1 MKRLAIFLTIQCL
14 LLTNLSF
21 LSFAAEPSALRD
33 KAESFKGVNGPSYP
47 LVQDSYFTDDF
58 GNILMT
64 INVLGQTYRPG
75 QVIIQEDADLG
86 TLLTMTGGV
95 TPNGNPKKIIV
106 IRKSPDP
113 DGTQFYK
120 VNFKKFL
127 KNGDRSSFVVLKPN
141 DTVIIPEDNGI
152 SLATISTVLSLM
164 SSGFNSYYIFQA
176 REEAL

>member
-1 MKRLAIFLTIQCL
+1 MKRLTLILALNCL
-14 LLTNLSF
+14 LLTPLS
-21 LSFAAEPSALRD
+21 SSAVEPSAIREQ
-33 KAESFKGVNGPSYP
+33 APSFKGVNGPSYP

-64 INVLGQTYRPG
+64 INVLGQVYRPG
-75 QVIIQEDADLG
+75 QVIIQEDADLA
-86 TLLTMTGGV
+86 TLLTMTGG
-95 TPNGNPKKIIV
+95 TTQFANPKKIIV

-120 VNFKKFL
+120 VNFKQFM

-152 SLATISTVLSLM
+152 SLATISQIFGLF
-164 SSGFNSYYIFQA
+164 SGGLNSYYI
-176 REEAL
+176 LKVLNKI

>member
-1 MKRLAIFLTIQCL
+1 MKRLILFLSIQCL
-14 LLTNLSF
+14 FLTTLSS
-21 LSFAAEPSALRD
+21 LSSAAEPSAIREQ
-33 KAESFKGVNGPSYP
+33 APSFKGVNGPSYP

-64 INVLGQTYRPG
+64 INVLGQANHSG
-75 QVIIQEDADLG
+75 QVIVQEDADLA
-86 TLLTMTGGV
+86 TVITNVGGIS
-95 TPNGNPKKIIV
+95 PNANPKKIIV
-106 IRKSPDP
+106 IRKYPDP

-152 SLATISTVLSLM
+152 SLATISQVMSLL
-164 SSGFNSYYIFQA
+164 SSGFNTYYI
-176 REEAL
+176 LKLLH

>member
-47 LVQDSYFTDDF
+47 LGQDSYFTDDF

-64 INVLGQTYRPG
+64 INVLGQAYHQG
-75 QVIIQEDADLG
+75 QVIIQEDADLA
-86 TLLTMTGGV
+86 TLITTVGGI
-95 TPNGNPKKIIV
+95 TPNANPKKILV
-106 IRKSPDP
+106 IRKYPDP

-120 VNFKKFL
+120 VNLKKFL

-152 SLATISTVLSLM
+152 SLATISQLM
-164 SSGFNSYYIFQA
+164 SLISGGFNTYYILKQIGKF
-176 REEAL
+176 

>member
-1 MKRLAIFLTIQCL
+1 MKRLAILITIQCL
-14 LLTNLSF
+14 LLATSV
-21 LSFAAEPSALRD
+21 SSYSVEPSKLQD
-33 KAESFKGVNGPSYP
+33 TPPSFKGVNGPSYP

-64 INVLGQTYRPG
+64 INVLGQANHQG
-75 QVIIQEDADLG
+75 QVIVQEDADLA
-86 TLLTMTGGV
+86 TLITTVGGIS
-95 TPNGNPKKIIV
+95 PYANPKKIIV

-120 VNFKKFL
+120 VNLKKFL

-152 SLATISTVLSLM
+152 SLATLSSVMALISG
-164 SSGFNSYYIFQA
+164 GFNTYYILKQ
-176 REEAL
+176 LGK

>member
-1 MKRLAIFLTIQCL
+1 MLAT
-14 LLTNLSF
+14 SV
-21 LSFAAEPSALRD
+21 SSYSVEPSKLQD
-33 KAESFKGVNGPSYP
+33 TPPSFKGVNGPSYP

-64 INVLGQTYRPG
+64 INVLGQANHQG
-75 QVIIQEDADLG
+75 QVIVQEDADLA
-86 TLLTMTGGV
+86 TLITTVGGIS
-95 TPNGNPKKIIV
+95 PYANPKKIIL
-106 IRKSPDP
+106 IRKYPDP

-152 SLATISTVLSLM
+152 SLATISQVMSLL
-164 SSGFNSYYIFQA
+164 SSGFNTYYI
-176 REEAL
+176 LKLLH

>member
-1 MKRLAIFLTIQCL
+1 MKHLTIFLTIQSL
-14 LLTNLSF
+14 W
-21 LSFAAEPSALRD
+21 FATPSSSYSVEPSKVQDTAP
-33 KAESFKGVNGPSYP
+33 SFKGVNGPSYP

-64 INVLGQTYRPG
+64 INVLGQVYRPG

-95 TPNGNPKKIIV
+95 TQYGNPKKIIV

-152 SLATISTVLSLM
+152 SLATISQLM
-164 SSGFNSYYIFQA
+164 SLLSGGFNSYYILKQIGKF
-176 REEAL
+176 

>member
-21 LSFAAEPSALRD
+21 LSFAAEPSAIRD
-33 KAESFKGVNGPSYP
+33 KQESFKGVIGPSYP

-64 INVLGQTYRPG
+64 INVLGQANHQG
-75 QVIIQEDADLG
+75 QVIVQEDADLA
-86 TLLTMTGGV
+86 TLITTVGGIS
-95 TPNGNPKKIIV
+95 PYANPKKIIV

-120 VNFKKFL
+120 VNLKKFL

-152 SLATISTVLSLM
+152 SLATLSSVMALISG
-164 SSGFNSYYIFQA
+164 GFNTYYILKQ
-176 REEAL
+176 LGK

>member
-1 MKRLAIFLTIQCL
+1 MKRLTILLTIQCV
-14 LLTNLSF
+14 LLTPLS
-21 LSFAAEPSALRD
+21 SSAVEPSAIRD
-33 KAESFKGVNGPSYP
+33 KQESFKGVNGPSYP

-64 INVLGQTYRPG
+64 INVLGQVYRPG

-86 TLLTMTGGV
+86 TLLTMTGGI
-95 TPNGNPKKIIV
+95 TQYGNPKKIIV

-152 SLATISTVLSLM
+152 SLATISQVISLI
-164 SSGFNSYYIFQA
+164 SGSVNTYWILKNISKY
-176 REEAL
+176 